1 MAQLNSITSKDISG
15 GSATLAL
22 VQPASGE
29 SPAIFEMLSESK
41 IPRQRPRVQIRAKAN
56 GKRNARQLRVEVF
69 RPTVGAGG
77 LVPSQAVAQV
87 IITLPDDTNDDQR
100 AHIGNLIQSV
110 FDDEKVKQSIID
122 GYIA

>member
-29 SPAIFEMLSESK
+29 SPAIFEMLSESN

-56 GKRNARQLRVEVF
+56 GKRNARQLRMEIF
-69 RPTVGAGG
+69 RPTVGING
-77 LVPSQAVAQV
+77 LVPSQAVAQI
-87 IITLPDDTNDDQR
+87 IITLPDDTNDNQR
-100 AHIGNLIQSV
+100 AHTGRLIQSI
-110 FDDEKVKQSIID
+110 FDDESVQQSIVD
-122 GYIA
+122 GFVA